1 MGNNAVGKR
10 IVEAQQEESCRKRK
24 DGAATSVTVE
34 LEVLDCPVCF
44 EPLRPPIFQCAV
56 GHLICSSCFSK
67 LPNPKKCHH
76 CSRPRDYNRCHGIEK
91 IIGSIQVPC
100 SNTKYGCSMKT
111 SYYERED
118 HETTCPHAPCFCPDT
133 SCRFSGSTGM
143 LQEHFIDEHKW
154 PFTKFRYGWCFY
166 TNIKEGVRVISGGD
180 SRLFL
185 LHVASEPFGCVISVL
200 CVQPHDTDL
209 KFRCAL
215 SFSYW
220 KNGSYHA
227 QSSEFQVPSMT
238 LSDGLPRDC
247 FLFIVP
253 KFYLDQNSKICVTMK
268 KASA

>member
-1 MGNNAVGKR
+1 MSNSAVGKR
-10 IVEAQQEESCRKRK
+10 IAEAQQEESCRKRK

-34 LEVLDCPVCF
+34 LDVLDCPVCF

-56 GHLICSSCFSK
+56 GHLICSSCFGK
-67 LPNPKKCHH
+67 LLNPKKCHH
-76 CSRPRDYNRCHGIEK
+76 CCCTSGYNRCHGIEK

-100 SNTKYGCSMKT
+100 SNTRYGCSMKT
-111 SYYERED
+111 NYYERGD

-133 SCRFSGSTGM
+133 GCSFSGSTGM

-154 PFTKFRYGWCFY
+154 PSTKFRYGWCFY
-166 TNIKEGVRVISGGD
+166 TNIKEGIHVISGEDGQ
-180 SRLFL
+180 LFL
-185 LHVASEPFGCVISVL
+185 LNVASEPFGCVISVF
-200 CVQPHDTDL
+200 CVQPHDTDP

-227 QSSEFQVPSMT
+227 QSSEFQMPSMT

-253 KFYLDQNSKICVTMK
+253 KFYLDEDSKICVTMK